1 MYFIFLA
8 SWFSGQR
15 RLTHLTNART
25 HLSQQPGERPRSAL
39 CSQWD
44 SNVFKRKMWILLWI
58 AHFLEWGL
66 ELAVR
71 HIKPPTALLNEWS
84 VQRGLVCGSIL
95 QIKTWIFWAVQNDVK
110 TTTSNYFL
118 ARWSNYTT
126 LGKQRRIFR
135 STSAHSK
142 WLCIYTGNLWLELNK
157 PSMIELITSLEVISN
172 RNEITYTNI

>member
-1 MYFIFLA
+1 MYFIFVA

-15 RLTHLTNART
+15 RPTHLANART
-25 HLSQQPGERPRSAL
+25 HLSQQSRERPRSDL

-44 SNVFKRKMWILLWI
+44 SNVFRWKMWILLWI
-58 AHFLEWGL
+58 ANFLEWCL

-71 HIKPPTALLNEWS
+71 HIKPPTALLNEWF
-84 VQRGLVCGSIL
+84 VQRSLVCSPIL
-95 QIKTWIFWAVQNDVK
+95 QIKTWIFWTIQNDIK
-110 TTTSNYFL
+110 ITTSDYFL

-142 WLCIYTGNLWLELNK
+142 WLCIYTWYLWLELIK
-157 PSMIELITSLEVISN
+157 PSMIELITSLEVIRN
-172 RNEITYTNI
+172 ENEITYTNI